1 MTVSTPALIFEHS
14 RYKLDVRK
22 NTAPLD
28 ILAFTGR
35 EALSQPFCYTIEFT
49 SPVKTME
56 PAQMLMHKAAFTLHS
71 PRVNPGIRGM
81 PIIPPMPLRTLYG
94 VISRFRLL
102 STSHD
107 ESRYEVTLVPR
118 LALLANS
125 HQSAIYQNMSVP
137 EIVEKIL
144 RERHGFRGQDFL
156 FTLAR
161 TYPKREQVMQYG
173 EDDLRFVQ
181 RLLAEV
187 GIWYKLT
194 ADERLK
200 IDVVEFYDKQR
211 HYQFNVYLPALDPSG
226 MHGRDTDAVWGMETA
241 HQVVEGK
248 IQTRDYNY
256 RDALPQY
263 GMDVEADVT
272 RGDPTVYGEAYHYIN
287 NYQALGNRYALEP
300 EAESGVFYARLH
312 HERYLNQQTR
322 LRGLTSSPTLVP
334 GQELKVQGEAPE
346 VFRRGVII
354 TEITS
359 SARRDAS
366 FVMAF
371 TAIPYSE
378 TVCFRPAFIPKP
390 VMAGTLP
397 ARVSSTTVNDAYGDI
412 DKDGLYRV
420 SFDFDR
426 ATWPQG
432 GESLW
437 VRLARPYAGDTYGF
451 HWPLLIGTEVAIAFE
466 GGDPDRP
473 YIAHALHDSKHPDPV
488 TLYNYK
494 RNVLRT
500 PANNKLRMDDER
512 GKEHIKLS
520 TEYGGKSQ
528 LNLGH
533 LVDSQRPHP
542 NKRGE
547 GFELR
552 TDDWGAIRAGKGLF
566 ISADKQ
572 ATAGGPVLEMQAA
585 ISQLQQAQALTEALR
600 GAAET
605 AQAELADLQHQK
617 ALLNDTLT
625 ALKKSALLLSAPEG
639 IAQTTAKS
647 LQLSAGDNVIATSGK
662 NTDFSVLKKFTV
674 AAGGMISLFAEKLGI
689 KLFASRGRVEI
700 QAQGDA
706 MGLEALKDIT
716 VSSHEGKVI
725 ISAKQEILLACGG
738 GYIRIGNGQVECG
751 APAHIIQRAG
761 EWQKFGGQSFN
772 QMASQRETTDFSITP
787 QVLWAF
793 DDSPV
798 NSQSGLLHNQDNS
811 QQPLTTGSDGETA
824 KQQQLGV
831 EKMKFYLTEDKE

>member
-1 MTVSTPALIFEHS
+1 MNNAIPAIIFDHS
-14 RYKLDVRK
+14 RYKLNVRK

-28 ILAFTGR
+28 VVAFSGQ
-35 EALSQPFCYTIEFT
+35 EYLSQPFCYTIEFT
-49 SPVKTME
+49 SPVKDIE
-56 PAQMLMHKAAFTLHS
+56 PAQMLMQDAAFTLTS
-71 PRVNPGIRGM
+71 PAINPGMRGM
-81 PIIPPMPLRTLYG
+81 PVIPPAPLRTIYG
-94 VISRFRLL
+94 VISGFKLL

-107 ESRYEVTLVPR
+107 ESRYEVTLEPR
-118 LALLANS
+118 LALLS
-125 HQSAIYQNMSVP
+125 RSRQSAIYQKMSVP

-156 FTLAR
+156 FTLAYP
-161 TYPKREQVMQYG
+161 YPKREQVMQYD
-173 EDDLRFVQ
+173 EDDLRFIQ

-194 ADERLK
+194 ADDRLK

-211 HYQFNVYLPALDPSG
+211 HYQFNVYMPARPPSG
-226 MHGRDTDAVWGMETA
+226 MHGGEEDAVWGLETA

-248 IQTRDYNY
+248 VLTRDYNY
-256 RDALPQY
+256 RDALTQY
-263 GMDVEADVT
+263 GMDTGVDVT
-272 RGDPTVYGEAYHYIN
+272 RGDETLYGEAYHYRD
-287 NYQALGNRYALEP
+287 NYRVLGNRYALEP
-300 EAESGVFYARLH
+300 AVESGVFYARLH
-312 HERYLNQQTR
+312 HERYLNRQTQ
-322 LRGLTSSPTLVP
+322 LRGLTTSATLLP
-334 GQELKVQGEAPE
+334 GQELKVRGEAPE
-346 VFRRGVII
+346 AFRQGAVITGI
-354 TEITS
+354 SS
-359 SARRDAS
+359 SARRDKS
-366 FVMAF
+366 FEMAF
-371 TAIPYSE
+371 TAIPYAE
-378 TVCFRPAFIPKP
+378 NVCFRPELIPKP
-390 VMAGTLP
+390 RIAGTLP
-397 ARVSSTTVNDAYGDI
+397 ARVSSSTVNDVYGDI
-412 DKDGLYRV
+412 DKDGLYKV
-420 SFDFDR
+420 AFDFDR
-426 ATWPQG
+426 AEWPQG

-451 HWPLLIGTEVAIAFE
+451 HWPLLEGTEVAIAFE

-473 YIAHALHDSKHPDPV
+473 YIAHALHDSKHPDHV

-512 GKEHIKLS
+512 GREHIKLS
-520 TEYGGKSQ
+520 TDYGGKSQ

-542 NKRGE
+542 DKRGE

-572 ATAGGPVLEMQAA
+572 ANAGGEVLAMQAA

-605 AQAELADLQHQK
+605 AKAELADLQHQK
-617 ALLNDTLT
+617 ALLSDTLT
-625 ALKKSALLLSAPEG
+625 ELRKSALLLSAPEG

-647 LQLSAGDNVIATSGK
+647 LQFSAGENVIATSGK

-689 KLFASRGRVEI
+689 KLFASKGRVEI

-725 ISAKQEILLACGG
+725 ISAKEEILLACGG
-738 GYIRIGNGQVECG
+738 GYIRIGKGQVESG
-751 APAHIIQRAG
+751 APDHIIQRGAV
-761 EWQKFGGQSFN
+761 WQKFGGQRVSQAVQQWQTASYAVTPKVVQGYN
-772 QMASQRETTDFSITP
+772 VSPLASQDMQLHAE
-787 QVLWAF
+787 
-793 DDSPV
+793 DDGVQALSTA
-798 NSQSGLLHNQDNS
+798 QDGKSS
-811 QQPLTTGSDGETA
+811 QQ
-824 KQQQLGV
+824 KQIGV
-831 EKMKFYLTEDKE
+831 EISKLRIKDEE

>member
-1 MTVSTPALIFEHS
+1 
-14 RYKLDVRK
+14 
-22 NTAPLD
+22 
-28 ILAFTGR
+28 
-35 EALSQPFCYTIEFT
+35 
-49 SPVKTME
+49 
-56 PAQMLMHKAAFTLHS
+56 
-71 PRVNPGIRGM
+71 
-81 PIIPPMPLRTLYG
+81 
-94 VISRFRLL
+94 
-102 STSHD
+102 
-107 ESRYEVTLVPR
+107 
-118 LALLANS
+118 
-125 HQSAIYQNMSVP
+125 
-137 EIVEKIL
+137 
-144 RERHGFRGQDFL
+144 
-156 FTLAR
+156 
-161 TYPKREQVMQYG
+161 
-173 EDDLRFVQ
+173 
-181 RLLAEV
+181 
-187 GIWYKLT
+187 
-194 ADERLK
+194 
-200 IDVVEFYDKQR
+200 
-211 HYQFNVYLPALDPSG
+211 
-226 MHGRDTDAVWGMETA
+226 
-241 HQVVEGK
+241 
-248 IQTRDYNY
+248 
-256 RDALPQY
+256 
-263 GMDVEADVT
+263 
-272 RGDPTVYGEAYHYIN
+272 
-287 NYQALGNRYALEP
+287 
-300 EAESGVFYARLH
+300 
-312 HERYLNQQTR
+312 
-322 LRGLTSSPTLVP
+322 
-334 GQELKVQGEAPE
+334 
-346 VFRRGVII
+346 
-354 TEITS
+354 
-359 SARRDAS
+359 
-366 FVMAF
+366 
-371 TAIPYSE
+371 
-378 TVCFRPAFIPKP
+378 
-390 VMAGTLP
+390 
-397 ARVSSTTVNDAYGDI
+397 
-412 DKDGLYRV
+412 
-420 SFDFDR
+420 
-426 ATWPQG
+426 
-432 GESLW
+432 
-437 VRLARPYAGDTYGF
+437 
-451 HWPLLIGTEVAIAFE
+451 
-466 GGDPDRP
+466 
-473 YIAHALHDSKHPDPV
+473 
-488 TLYNYK
+488 
-494 RNVLRT
+494 
-500 PANNKLRMDDER
+500 NKLRMDDER

-617 ALLNDTLT
+617 ALLSDTLT
-625 ALKKSALLLSAPEG
+625 ELKKSALLLSAPEG

-647 LQLSAGDNVIATSGK
+647 LQLSAGDNVIVTSGK

-798 NSQSGLLHNQDNS
+798 NNQNGLLHNQDNS